1 MAEKMGSSANLP
13 QPIEPIDFT
22 YQSPVNVAQ
31 IVGTNRQSGC
41 FMAGFRGK
49 PNRHIRLKGKTYQFK
64 IGIPAGCRAYFKGRK
79 SYVESTETGDL
90 VTARKWRDRRERELQ
105 DLFAD
110 IRSGRKVSDEQAS
123 VVLEAE
129 QLREALRAEGD
140 QDQRWLIANIALE
153 RSEAL
158 ERKPSLQGAF
168 DKAWSGEEE
177 VDAYVEVWLKE
188 INLAPKSTLDYR
200 GILGRFTAWC
210 KAAGHTIKDI
220 DRKTAGKYVAAQL
233 LDPEKMTRVTAKK
246 HLGAIAGYWEHLRVR
261 GHSAHREGDSPWA
274 GQIPKERG
282 KQGTTEEPE
291 RPFTDEELQKLLY
304 LDTPAKRGQPK
315 WEAEL
320 RELALVSTLSGLRI
334 GEIVG
339 LTVDACQTDAFDLAK
354 AKTEAGVRLVPIHSK
369 LADLIA
375 KRCEGRSGQALLFEE
390 FKGLPNAPDTLSK
403 AFTRRRK
410 ALGVHEG
417 RDGKRRS
424 LVNFHSFRRTFS
436 EKALHADIPEAFIE
450 AVIGHVGDSKG
461 KKSVLRKSYAVR
473 GESWEQ
479 RVRCVEA
486 VTVPA
491 PKK

>member
-1 MAEKMGSSANLP
+1 
-13 QPIEPIDFT
+13 
-22 YQSPVNVAQ
+22 
-31 IVGTNRQSGC
+31 
-41 FMAGFRGK
+41 MAGIKRN
-49 PNRHIRLKGKTYQFK
+49 PSRHLRLKGKTWQFR
-64 IGIPAGCRAYFKGRK
+64 IGIPADCRDHFKGQQN
-79 SYVESTETGDL
+79 YVESTNTGDI
-90 VTARKWRDRRERELQ
+90 VTARRFRDRREREMK
-105 DLFAD
+105 DMFDA
-110 IRSGRKVSDEQAS
+110 IRSGVLVSDDQARWA
-123 VVLEAE
+123 LAG
-129 QLREALRAEGD
+129 QLAREAFRASED
-140 QDQRWLIANIALE
+140 DDEQFLIVTEAQDQSE
-153 RSEAL
+153 RLS
-158 ERKPSLQGAF
+158 RKPALQAAF

-177 VDAYVEVWLKE
+177 VGAFVEVWLKE
-188 INLAPKSTLDYR
+188 VNLSPKTTLDYR

-210 KAAGHTIKDI
+210 KSSGHTIKDI
-220 DRKTAGKYVAAQL
+220 NRKTAGKYVAGEL

-261 GHSAHREGDSPWA
+261 GHSAHREDESPWA
-274 GQIPKERG
+274 GQILKERG

-291 RPFTDEELQKLLY
+291 RPFTDEELRKLLY
-304 LDTPAKRGQPK
+304 LDTPAKRGQPR

-334 GEIVG
+334 GELVG
-339 LTVDACQTDAFDLAK
+339 LTVDACQSDAFDLAK
-354 AKTEAGVRLVPIHSK
+354 SKTEAGVRLVPIHSK

-417 RDGKRRS
+417 REGKRRS

-486 VTVPA
+486 VTVPG